1 MGNCIKTRK
10 IGEQFIMDG
19 VLYEVVEADNT
30 EDPCLNCSLN
40 NGKGLICS
48 GDTGVIGFCYAGMR
62 SDDKQVVF
70 KEVGNKE
77 KPLDSLLNGDFT
89 GETSEVWN

>member
-1 MGNCIKTRK
+1 MGNPIKTRD
-10 IGEQFIMDG
+10 IGERFRMGG
-19 VLYEVVEADNT
+19 VMYEVVEADNT
-30 EDPCLNCSLN
+30 EDSCLNCSLN

-48 GDTGVIGFCYAGMR
+48 GDTGVMGFCYAGLS

-70 KEVGNKE
+70 KEEGNKE

-89 GETSEVWN
+89 DETSEVWN

>member
-1 MGNCIKTRK
+1 MGNPIKTRK

-19 VLYEVVEADNT
+19 VIYEVTEAVNT
-30 EDPCLNCSLN
+30 EDPCLDCSLN

-48 GDTGVIGFCYAGMR
+48 GDTGVMGFCYAGMR
-62 SDDKQVVF
+62 SDDKQVIF

>member
-1 MGNCIKTRK
+1 MGNPIKTRK

-19 VLYEVVEADNT
+19 VLYEVAEAVNT

-48 GDTGVIGFCYAGMR
+48 GDTGVMGFCYAGMR
-62 SDDKQVVF
+62 SDDKQVIF
-70 KEVGNKE
+70 KEVRSE
-77 KPLDSLLNGDFT
+77 KPLDSLLNGVFT

>member
-1 MGNCIKTRK
+1 MGNPIKTRD
-10 IGEQFIMDG
+10 IGERFRMGG
-19 VLYEVVEADNT
+19 VMYEVAEAVNT
-30 EDPCLNCSLN
+30 EDPCLDCSLN

-48 GDTGVIGFCYAGMR
+48 GDTGVMGFCYAGMR

-77 KPLDSLLNGDFT
+77 KPLDSLLNGDFK